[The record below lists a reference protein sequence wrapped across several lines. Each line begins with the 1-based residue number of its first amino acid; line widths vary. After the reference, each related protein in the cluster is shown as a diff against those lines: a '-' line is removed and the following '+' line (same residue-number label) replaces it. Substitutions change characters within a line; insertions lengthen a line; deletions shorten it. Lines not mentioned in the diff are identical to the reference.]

1 MLSLMRVLQELLP
14 QFDPFGISDQSVG
27 QPMDA
32 SSQHTGN
39 DTTDEVSTPLAGAK
53 APRHS
58 FGSRHR
64 RTTSEPT
71 PIDSWQLRS
80 EWPQH

>member
-1 MLSLMRVLQELLP
+1 MALLQELLP
-14 QFDPFGISDQSVG
+14 QFDPFGISEQSGMG
-27 QPMDA
+27 QQADT
-32 SSQHTGN
+32 SSQHAGN
-39 DTTDEVSTPLAGAK
+39 DTADEVSTPLAGTK

-71 PIDSWQLRS
+71 PMDSWQLRS

>member
-1 MLSLMRVLQELLP
+1 MLSPVGVLQELLP

-27 QPMDA
+27 HPTDA
-32 SSQHTGN
+32 TSQLEGN
-39 DTTDEVSTPLAGAK
+39 DTADEVSTPLAGAK

-58 FGSRHR
+58 FGNRHR